1 MNEIRIID
9 KASILGKDIQV
20 IEGGFGEYQ
29 KAITDKMIAEIH
41 EVEAKEI
48 RKSINRNLKRFKEGI
63 DYINLKGGNDFTTLE
78 SFGYSKQA
86 ITQADKLFLLSE
98 RGYSKIIKIMDSDKA
113 WEVHDELMDN
123 YFNMRKIVNSPL
135 NNQSDLFTQLMTA
148 SMTAISQVLD
158 ENIRNFKDEI
168 KREMVD
174 TRNIITEQEVKHE
187 EQLKQTRELIGFR
200 AKNTMSISMLLKT
213 KISDIKGYTI
223 RANEDFHYQLAKQRI
238 LIKYKARKWED
249 IPVSKYSEVHA
260 DIDSIEDLEFIIFE

>member
-1 MNEIRIID
+1 MNEIKVVD
-9 KASILGKDIQV
+9 KTNVNGKNIQV
-20 IEGGFGEYQ
+20 LEGGFGEGQ
-29 KAITDKMIAEIH
+29 KVITDKWIADIH
-41 EVEAKEI
+41 EVKAIHVREI
-48 RKSINRNLKRFKEGI
+48 ISRNIKRFKEGI
-63 DYINLKGGNDFTTLE
+63 DYIDLKGIERNDTLE
-78 SFGYSKQA
+78 NIGYSKQA
-86 ITQADKLFLLSE
+86 ITQANKLFLLSE
-98 RGYSKIIKIMDSDKA
+98 RGYAKIIKIMDSDKA
-113 WEVHDELMDN
+113 WEIHDELMDN
-123 YFNMRKIVNSPL
+123 YFNMRKIVDSHL

-158 ENIRNFKDEI
+158 ENMRNFKDEI

-238 LIKYKARKWED
+238 LIKYNARKWED